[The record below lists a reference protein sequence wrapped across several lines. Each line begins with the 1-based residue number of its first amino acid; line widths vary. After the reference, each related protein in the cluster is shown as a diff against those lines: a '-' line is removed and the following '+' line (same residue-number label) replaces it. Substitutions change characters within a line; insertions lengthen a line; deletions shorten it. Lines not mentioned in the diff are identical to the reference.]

1 MWVPVRRVKAPNGF
15 NVAQDLKLGELQPAV
30 GVLNNPETSSIVRLG
45 SVQRKA
51 VNRERDSND
60 VKLQETRSDQFDKE
74 ANSEFNMQERSDK
87 ALAVS
92 SRNGQNFES
101 AGLVMENCCLGAS
114 RNVCPLEFKSS
125 IVTSAR
131 GRECKSNRGSR
142 RRKSGN
148 TSVQQSV
155 FSAKEKISA
164 PRTALCQYMPR
175 NLGGNMIKSVIP
187 GTKPRPPWCPTG
199 LTRTQKQRVQR
210 LRMLK
215 IQEEIAE
222 KKRNKW
228 FNRDRPM
235 VCMKIWRDK
244 HIAVEEKKDADDI
257 VADGNS
263 ENKNDEPSDD
273 KVADVGVV
281 LGR

>member
-1 MWVPVRRVKAPNGF
+1 MWVPVRRVKAPDGF

-92 SRNGQNFES
+92 SRNGHNFES

-131 GRECKSNRGSR
+131 GRECKSNRGSQ

-155 FSAKEKISA
+155 FSAKGKISA

-175 NLGGNMIKSVIP
+175 NLGGNMIKSVTP
-187 GTKPRPPWCPTG
+187 ETKP
-199 LTRTQKQRVQR
+199 
-210 LRMLK
+210 
-215 IQEEIAE
+215 
-222 KKRNKW
+222 
-228 FNRDRPM
+228 
-235 VCMKIWRDK
+235 
-244 HIAVEEKKDADDI
+244 
-257 VADGNS
+257 
-263 ENKNDEPSDD
+263 
-273 KVADVGVV
+273 
-281 LGR
+281 